1 MLLDDAETVVVD
13 HSCLSDDEVRRSQP
27 LLVAKS
33 PCSIQRTKKRGKSQ
47 RASRINN
54 RPGNSVRDVVQKTG
68 KQKEAARAR
77 EADNWRYT
85 LMAR

>member
-27 LLVAKS
+27 LLVAEFSVFDSEDQKE
-33 PCSIQRTKKRGKSQ
+33 GKSQ
-47 RASRINN
+47 RASPINN